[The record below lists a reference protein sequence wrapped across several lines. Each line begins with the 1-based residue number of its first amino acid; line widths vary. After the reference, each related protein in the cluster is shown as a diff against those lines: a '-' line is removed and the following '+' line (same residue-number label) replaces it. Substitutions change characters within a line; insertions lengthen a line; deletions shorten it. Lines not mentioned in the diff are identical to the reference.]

1 MSNDEKHS
9 ALCLIGS
16 IMIGAI
22 FGITVKPLWL
32 MLLIAISC
40 SVLFNYLMI
49 FFKESII
56 KFLFERKSEKC
67 VDNCEKIS

>member
-1 MSNDEKHS
+1 
-9 ALCLIGS
+9 
-16 IMIGAI
+16 
-22 FGITVKPLWL
+22 
-32 MLLIAISC
+32 
-40 SVLFNYLMI
+40 LMI